1 MVQQMAPDA
10 TVTWLNGEVS
20 RGHAEIKAYYDRMVK
35 GEKRIL
41 DRYTTA
47 AKVGAPA
54 RFFGNG
60 EVAVADG
67 TTEDEFF
74 PVARGPFRLS
84 SKWTSTSAK
93 IDGAVEGRRLAP
105 VVQRLHEPPHGR
117 SESGRLVCGDRL
129 PRGRIHARLVH
140 GPDAPAQ
147 VGLPMTLERPG
158 AAVASRPHT
167 RGRAGRIERSVAL
180 IRTPAGFASEA
191 YTLREHIALV
201 RRAVMARIGAPGGAA
216 RPESRCARPSAV
228 AVSRPSRY
236 ARRAGRPAPKGIPN
250 RAGRACRRGR
260 ESSCPSP

>member
-1 MVQQMAPDA
+1 MSLLPALLCTLFLLTLAAGSAGAADADPRADDRKELLKVFREIEASINAQNVDRMVQQMAPDA

-67 TTEDEFF
+67 STEDEFF

-93 IDGAVEGRRLAP
+93 IDGQWKV
-105 VVQRLHEPPHGR
+105 
-117 SESGRLVCGDRL
+117 
-129 PRGRIHARLVH
+129 
-140 GPDAPAQ
+140 
-147 VGLPMTLERPG
+147 VGLHLSSNVFTNPLIDEAKG
-158 AAVASRPHT
+158 AVWYAAT
-167 RGRAGRIERSVAL
+167 GCLAG
-180 IRTPAGFASEA
+180 GFMLGWFMA
-191 YTLREHIALV
+191 RMR
-201 RRAVMARIGAPGGAA
+201 RRASSGG
-216 RPESRCARPSAV
+216 PFEK
-228 AVSRPSRY
+228 
-236 ARRAGRPAPKGIPN
+236 RRAQRPLPPPPSSS
-250 RAGRACRRGR
+250 AGPADADDVQEHRR
-260 ESSCPSP
+260 